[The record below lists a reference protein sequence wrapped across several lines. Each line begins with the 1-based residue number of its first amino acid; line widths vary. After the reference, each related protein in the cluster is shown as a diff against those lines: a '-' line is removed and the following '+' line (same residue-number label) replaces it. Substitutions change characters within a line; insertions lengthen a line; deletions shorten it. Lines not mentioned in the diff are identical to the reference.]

1 MPYLSPQQA
10 RLQDDI
16 RGLIRGEVCCDE
28 ITCQLYST
36 DAGILQCQPQGVVWP
51 RDVNDVV
58 ACVQYAAEKHIPIH
72 PRGAGTGT
80 TGEVLGSG
88 LVLDF
93 SRLMRRLVALNRD
106 SVVVQ
111 PGMNAQRLNNVL
123 DKIQSRTF
131 APVSGF
137 QPATTIGSILARNGA
152 GIRWLQYG
160 FPDEYLLE
168 LKIVLANGEILTLN
182 RESLPHAIDPHDTPQ
197 NTSHKT
203 SQNESITKD
212 PNITVNTNTNT
223 FTNTFANTVANTLSG
238 TLSSS
243 SLFFGGRDTLARGI
257 ALARGIVLGKEHPVA
272 DDVYRILSPS
282 LSRINSAL
290 SRQVPVN
297 RAGYSCY
304 RVLQGEE
311 GHSVDLAQL
320 LLGSEGTLGL
330 IVEAKLKTLPCPK
343 RQAGAVFF
351 FNSFEN
357 AMLAVEPIRSFRPAL
372 CELVDRRR
380 LNMVCEC
387 DSRFQ
392 QWIPAEAE
400 AILFVELDV
409 GNLLNSEN
417 NVQVQHRLSQL
428 IETIQTKKHL
438 SFRTLRIETS
448 EGFELFDDFLRR
460 SELILFRMRR
470 SFQPLPIF
478 DDLAVPIPAL
488 CDFLPELLN
497 ILKRYEITAS
507 ISGHVGQGH
516 LRVHPIIDFS
526 KPKPFASLEHL
537 TEEVYRLVLTHGG
550 TVSSENGTGLLKT
563 QFITTQFPDLI
574 SVFRNIKYIFDPNH
588 LFNPNKIVPD
598 PAVLTPSPW
607 TTYLRHGLSCRGS
620 EHPATKRISDS
631 TFQELNRVGSGRAN
645 SNLDSGILPYMEAT
659 EIIADHD
666 GLNKNSDTDIAD
678 SNQNTLSASDKNAGN
693 FSSQIELQLK
703 WEPQHIFEPT
713 HRCNGCGECFRND
726 FVSRMCPLFRHLQA
740 ESAVPRA
747 KANLLRGILAG
758 DLELEMLTQDKAKE
772 IADYCIQCGMCR
784 IECPAEVDISN
795 LAFRCKSAY
804 VAAHGLSLED
814 HFFSRIDSMLR
825 FLAMISCP
833 VNWAISNP
841 FMRWLLEKLL
851 QIPQS
856 RTIPKLAKV
865 TFLARTQWS
874 NWLVKPL
881 PSVEH
886 FSSNR
891 VALFVDTFANHFDT
905 RLADLAVRILE
916 HNHCNVYIPSRQ
928 RPSGLSSFSVG
939 HLDRAERLARH
950 NSLLLADLIRQG
962 YHIVTLE
969 PASASCLSQ
978 DYRNI
983 LNDLDTMLVSSR
995 VVDFSDFLLQR
1006 YREGQFRLDFRPQHK
1021 MAGKT
1026 VGYHAPCRSITQTT
1040 RRTDIPTPAEELL
1053 RLIPELNVRRIE
1065 CGCCGMAGMF
1075 GFKRK
1080 NYRRSLRMGVALFK
1094 ELRRPEIDFGV
1105 SDCSACCLQM
1115 EHGARK
1121 KTLHPIRILAAA
1133 YGFAPEIAGN

>member
-93 SRLMRRLVALNRD
+93 SRFMRRLLALNRD

-111 PGMNAQRLNNVL
+111 PGMAVRRLNSVL

-131 APVSGF
+131 ASVSGF
-137 QPATTIGSILARNGA
+137 QSATTIGSVLARNGA
-152 GIRWLQYG
+152 GARWLQYG
-160 FPDEYLLE
+160 FPDEHLLE
-168 LKIVLANGEILTLN
+168 LKVVLANGEILTLN
-182 RESLPHAIDPHDTPQ
+182 RESLPQAID
-197 NTSHKT
+197 T
-203 SQNESITKD
+203 SQCEPVPKRT
-212 PNITVNTNTNT
+212 NINISPETNVGTNT
-223 FTNTFANTVANTLSG
+223 FTNTLTNTFANTF
-238 TLSSS
+238 SSS
-243 SLFFGGRDTLARGI
+243 SFFGGRDTIARGI

-272 DDVYRILSPS
+272 DEVYRILAPS
-282 LSRINSAL
+282 LHRINSVK
-290 SRQVPVN
+290 SRQVTVN
-297 RAGYSCY
+297 RAGYCCY
-304 RVLQGEE
+304 NVLQGEE
-311 GHSVDLAQL
+311 GYSVDLAQL

-330 IVEAKLKTLPCPK
+330 IVEAKLKTVPCLK

-351 FNSFEN
+351 FNSFEK
-357 AMLAVEPIRSFRPAL
+357 AMLAVSPIRSFRPAL

-380 LNMVCEC
+380 LKMVCEC

-392 QWIPAEAE
+392 RFIPMEAE

-409 GNLLNSEN
+409 GNLLASDNDI
-417 NVQVQHRLSQL
+417 QVQRRLTQL
-428 IETIQTKKHL
+428 IETIQEQKHL
-438 SFRTLRIETS
+438 SFHALRIETP
-448 EGFELFDDFLRR
+448 EGFELFDDFLHRT
-460 SELILFRMRR
+460 ELILFRMRR

-488 CDFLPELLN
+488 RDFLMELLN

-526 KPKPFASLEHL
+526 KPEPFSSLEHL
-537 TEEVYRLVLTHGG
+537 TEEVYLLVLEHGG
-550 TVSSENGTGLLKT
+550 TVSSENGTGLLKS
-563 QFITTQFPDLI
+563 QFIPTQFPSLI
-574 SVFRNIKYIFDPNH
+574 PIFRNIKHLFDPDN
-588 LFNPNKIVPD
+588 LFNPGKIIPD
-598 PAVLTPSPW
+598 TSRW
-607 TTYLRHGLSCRGS
+607 TNYLRHGLSYRGS
-620 EHPATKRISDS
+620 EHPAKRISES
-631 TFQELNRVGSGRAN
+631 NFHELSRVGSGHASSSRV
-645 SNLDSGILPYMEAT
+645 DSGLFPYMETT
-659 EIIADHD
+659 ETSAERDDIDI
-666 GLNKNSDTDIAD
+666 SDR
-678 SNQNTLSASDKNAGN
+678 NRNTSENISGN

-703 WEPQHIFEPT
+703 WEPQHIFEST
-713 HRCNGCGECFRND
+713 HLCNGCGECFRND
-726 FVSRMCPLFRHLQA
+726 FVSRICPLFRHLMEENA
-740 ESAVPRA
+740 APRS
-747 KANLLRGILAG
+747 KANLLRGVLVG

-784 IECPAEVDISN
+784 IECPAEVDVSN

-814 HFFSRIDSMLR
+814 HFFSRIDTILR

-833 VNWAISNP
+833 VNWSTSNP
-841 FMRWLLEKLL
+841 FMRWLMEKLL

-874 NWLVKPL
+874 NWLVKP
-881 PSVEH
+881 PQPVEQ
-886 FSSNR
+886 FSTNR

-905 RLADLAVRILE
+905 KLADLAVRILE
-916 HNHCNVYIPSRQ
+916 HNNYSVYIPPRQ

-939 HLDRAERLARH
+939 HFDRAERLARH
-950 NSLLLADLIRQG
+950 NSLLLADLVRQG

-978 DYRNI
+978 DYKNI
-983 LNDLDTMLVSSR
+983 LDDMDSTLVSSR
-995 VVDFSDFLLQR
+995 IVDFCNFLLQR
-1006 YREGQFRLDFRPQHK
+1006 YREGQLRLDFVPKHK
-1021 MAGKT
+1021 MSGKT

-1040 RRTDIPTPAEELL
+1040 QRTNIPTPAEELL
-1053 RLIPELNVRRIE
+1053 RLIPELNVQRIE
-1065 CGCCGMAGMF
+1065 RGCCGMAGTF
-1075 GFKRK
+1075 GLKRK
-1080 NYRRSLRMGVALFK
+1080 NYRRSLRIGVSLFK
-1094 ELRRPEIDFGV
+1094 ELRLPEIDFGV
-1105 SDCSACCLQM
+1105 SDCNACCLQM

-1121 KTLHPIRILAAA
+1121 KTFHPIRILAAA
-1133 YGFAPEIAGN
+1133 YGLAPEAVEN